1 MPSGRYRFV
10 RRSNSIEG
18 FVSKNRASTD
28 AIGVLE
34 IWSKDRPQR
43 SYNILID
50 EDDELVADLT
60 WSETDFSV
68 GTSLENACDELGI
81 ECSYEQT

>member
-18 FVSKNRASTD
+18 FVSKRRASTD
-28 AIGVLE
+28 AIE
-34 IWSKDRPQR
+34 IVENWSKKESQR

-68 GTSLENACDELGI
+68 GTSLESACDELGI